1 MTGAGAAAIDDAALG
16 RFEAEV
22 RSVNH
27 RFLKTTVR
35 TLGPLPALEG
45 AVEDLLRG
53 AVERGHLTIAVRY
66 APTPAAAARVDEVA
80 FGAAAKRLKSLA
92 AAHGLPA
99 PTVQDCLSLP
109 GVVAASADATAAAA
123 LTERALASVRAAL
136 DRATASREREGEAL
150 RREMGRLLAE
160 MSSHASAV
168 AAGAD
173 RFPAAVKARIEDRVA
188 ALVGPSVPL
197 DPAALAREAALLAE
211 RADAREEIARLE
223 AHIEHAREL
232 LAAGGAVGRRLD
244 FLAQE
249 MNREANTVG
258 SKCDDLEVTRS
269 VLELKAGVERFR
281 EQAQNLE

>member
-1 MTGAGAAAIDDAALG
+1 
-16 RFEAEV
+16 
-22 RSVNH
+22 
-27 RFLKTTVR
+27 
-35 TLGPLPALEG
+35 
-45 AVEDLLRG
+45 VE
-53 AVERGHLTIAVRY
+53 
-66 APTPAAAARVDEVA
+66 
-80 FGAAAKRLKSLA
+80 
-92 AAHGLPA
+92 
-99 PTVQDCLSLP
+99 DCLSVP
-109 GVVAASADATAAAA
+109 GVVQASADASAAAA
-123 LTERALASVRAAL
+123 LTEQALASVRAAL

-160 MSSHASAV
+160 MSSHLSTV
-168 AAGAD
+168 AAGAE
-173 RFPAAVKARIEDRVA
+173 RFPAIVKARIEERLA

-258 SKCDDLEVTRS
+258 SKCDDLEVTRA